1 MKDPI
6 SYNPHTTADEFL
18 LEMLSLGKPIECSL
32 VGVFDEQ
39 GRGSRRDI
47 PLPLHRD
54 GDYSTAI
61 AEKHSIDYVG
71 LYCVRDGGNAC
82 TTVINGEDKYQFF
95 LQQGQSII
103 FDNNECLHG
112 REGQVGDRVLL
123 RVWIE
128 KEVK

>member
-1 MKDPI
+1 MRDPI
-6 SYNPHTTADEFL
+6 VYNRQTTADEFL
-18 LEMLSLGKPIECSL
+18 LEMLNLGKPIECSL
-32 VGVFDEQ
+32 VGAFDEE

-61 AEKHSIDYVG
+61 AEEHSIDYVG
-71 LYCVRDGGNAC
+71 LYCIRDGGDVY
-82 TTVINGEDKYQFF
+82 TTILHGEDKYQI
-95 LQQGQSII
+95 LLGQGQSII

-123 RVWIE
+123 RVWVE
-128 KEVK
+128 KQ